1 MTQAGMEDIEL
12 DLTRTTTAPAD
23 LVLDLGGGW
32 KQTEVVEQFGLVETG
47 VSPIAPTSAV
57 LPTREEFG
65 VAKLAEELGYND
77 TLTVGALE
85 DGIRFYQQRTAE
97 CCLELGKRL
106 LLLKELS
113 MHGEFKPRV
122 ELLGFNYRAAARF
135 MSAARRFTKSDK
147 LSLLIS
153 NSHSQSKLL
162 ELLVLDDGDLDE
174 IASGGEASGVTLD
187 EIECMTAT
195 ELRRQL
201 RQYKEGKLS
210 DEKAKP
216 LTDKIASLEKQLEN
230 HEKVYEKQQA
240 ELEDKDR
247 KLKQLTRTKQPGK
260 EAFSIE
266 TMAVREEAHALEYS
280 ATTYIKAL
288 DALASK
294 TMMDMSPS
302 GDEYALRMESLGIAT
317 ASLMLVVD
325 ALYQK
330 LHASLGDNMPPEM
343 HGKHVLT
350 DLELQRL
357 ADCKLMIDHDFAVK
371 AAGRES
377 RRADEYKKPAGRPEG
392 AKNKLK

>member
-23 LVLDLGGGW
+23 LVLDLDGGW
-32 KQTEVVEQFGLVETG
+32 KQTEVAEQFGLIETG
-47 VSPIAPTSAV
+47 ISPVVPANAS

-77 TLTVGALE
+77 VLTVGALE

-97 CCLELGKRL
+97 CCLELGKRF
-106 LLLKELS
+106 LLLKELCPS
-113 MHGEFKPRV
+113 GDFINRL
-122 ELLGFNYRAAARF
+122 ELLGMNKRTAQRF
-135 MSAARRFTKSDK
+135 MSAARRFLKSDK

-153 NSHSQSKLL
+153 KSHSQQKLL
-162 ELLVLDDGDLDE
+162 ELLVLDDGDLEE
-174 IASGGEASGVTLD
+174 IASGGESSGVTLD

-195 ELRRQL
+195 ELRKQL
-201 RQYKEGKLS
+201 RQYKEGKLT

-216 LTDKIASLEKQLEN
+216 LNDKIASLEKQLEN
-230 HEKVYEKQQA
+230 HEKVFEKQQA

-247 KLKQLTRTKQPGK
+247 KLKQLTKSKQPGK

-266 TMAVREEAHALEYS
+266 TMAVREEAHALEYG

-288 DALASK
+288 DALYSK
-294 TMMDMSPS
+294 TALDLSPS
-302 GDEYALRMESLGIAT
+302 GDEYALRLESLGIAT

-330 LHASLGDNMPPEM
+330 LHASLGDHMPPEM

-350 DLELQRL
+350 DLERKRL

-392 AKNKLK
+392 AKNKAK